1 MKGRRHTT
9 FVGHFA
15 LSLMLV
21 VASAVPAIGQ
31 QYITDDAA
39 ITEYRACQIQM
50 WHGER
55 SSWMLPVCTPL
66 PGVELSL
73 GFIAVWEDDADGHFE
88 YTAQAKTVM
97 RPLAMNSWGVGFV
110 LGTGRDPAFSS
121 TTSQSYSLYAY
132 LPFSLSLAND
142 RVVLHQN
149 TGWFHGRR
157 EGSGHNAVTWP
168 ARADIGVRKNLFAVA
183 EVLGAEG
190 IGPEGGAG
198 SPAEYQAGLRTWLRP
213 ETVQLDVRFGA
224 LLRNPGIRAAGWTVG
239 LALIAPPFL

>member
-1 MKGRRHTT
+1 MT
-9 FVGHFA
+9 FAGHFA
-15 LSLMLV
+15 LSLLLV
-21 VASAVPAIGQ
+21 IASAVPAIGQ

-66 PGVELSL
+66 RKVELSL
-73 GFIAVWEDDADGHFE
+73 GFIAVWEDEADGHFE

-97 RPLAMNSWGVGFV
+97 RPLTTNSWGIGFV
-110 LGTGRDPAFSS
+110 LGTGRDPAFSG
-121 TTSQSYSLYAY
+121 TTSQPYSLYAY
-132 LPFSLSLAND
+132 VPVSLSLAGD

-149 TGWFHGRR
+149 TGWFHSRR
-157 EGSGHNAVTWP
+157 ESRGHNAVTWA
-168 ARADIGVRKNLFAVA
+168 ARADIVVRKNLVAVA

-190 IGPEGGAG
+190 VGADGGAG

-213 ETVQLDVRFGA
+213 ETVQLDVSFGG
-224 LLRNPGIRAAGWTVG
+224 LLSNPGTRAAGWTVG